1 MSLTL
6 ILSCVI
12 ISKVFVRKKRIQK
25 NTHLGVCGMKSVSY
39 THLGMAVNK
48 ASGMYYFY
56 GTDVLMGVITALGAV
71 VLVFYFLR
79 KKPFVYLYIILAA
92 LSIFSNF
99 LAQNGVMAAGQMV
112 VEALLISY
120 LLMSRRVAN
129 VYHFHTRLNAV
140 PHYVGEPIPAPVAG
154 LSAEQERVFADLE
167 EIKKQHDEGSVSD
180 EEFAERKRKLLMG
193 L

>member
-1 MSLTL
+1 MEGQMLTPQTVPNKQGIGGWL
-6 ILSCVI
+6 I
-12 ISKVFVRKKRIQK
+12 FVGLRLVVGLIM
-25 NTHLGVCGMKSVSY
+25 NIVGIA
-39 THLGMAVNK
+39 GMAVNK

-56 GTDVLMGVITALGAV
+56 GTDVLMGAITALGAV

-99 LAQNGVMAAGQMV
+99 LAQNGMMAAGQMV
-112 VEALLISY
+112 IEALLISY

-140 PHYVGEPIPAPVAG
+140 PHYVGEPMPAPVAG
-154 LSAEQERVFADLE
+154 LSAEQERVFADLK

-180 EEFAERKRKLLMG
+180 EEFAERKRNLLMG